1 LTFAVLYLAAVQSVE
16 GLAPEGL
23 RATAQ
28 GVFASVTFGVG
39 GLVGNSLGGL
49 LYEPMGMTALYIA
62 AAVVSAWGLFLFVVG
77 TPRERAGAQPLA
89 PRAAREERR

>member
-1 LTFAVLYLAAVQSVE
+1 
-16 GLAPEGL
+16 
-23 RATAQ
+23 
-28 GVFASVTFGVG
+28 VFASVTFGVG